1 MTDRLPVTVVI
12 EGETITLGTIEV
24 VNEDIEPREV
34 LVHLGVRTF
43 TGTLTGAPWNVFV
56 LREEI

>member
-1 MTDRLPVTVVI
+1 MAGRHPVTVVI

-24 VNEDIEPREV
+24 VNEDTEPREV

-43 TGTLTGAPWNVFV
+43 AATLTGGPWNVFV